1 MDVEL
6 LTVGTVPLG
15 LVSSSL
21 IIGPGESVEV
31 SMWKERVQY

>member
-6 LTVGTVPLG
+6 LAVGTVPLG

-31 SMWKERVQY
+31 RT